1 VLEGELLRLVV
12 LGEPLA
18 DLGDPLAGPG
28 PARRGGL
35 LLVAVEEGDGL
46 DVEVDRVVGLP
57 PELLGDD
64 GAVGEAPARAVALV
78 DLLQPGGG
86 LVELHAGPR
95 GDELDHGLRRRW
107 GRRPPGAR
115 LLRRLRLQ
123 RQGPRARAVDAA
135 AGGAPAGDGT
145 RRRLRV
151 LALRR
156 HLRLPVLEAERALEA
171 AAARHGR
178 AGGRRPQRRGAAIP
192 ARAARLR
199 GEQVVPLCAEQPQS
213 HIPAG
218 FSVQRRWCRSSC
230 TRIRG
235 MAMISLG
242 NC

>member
-1 VLEGELLRLVV
+1 MLEGELLRLVV

-95 GDELDHGLRRRW
+95 GDELDHGLRRRR

-115 LLRRLRLQ
+115 LLRLQ

-135 AGGAPAGDGT
+135 GGGAPAGDGT
-145 RRRLRV
+145 RRLRV
-151 LALRR
+151 LTLRC
-156 HLRLPVLEAERALEA
+156 HLRLPVLEAERALED
-171 AAARHGR
+171 
-178 AGGRRPQRRGAAIP
+178 
-192 ARAARLR
+192 L
-199 GEQVVPLCAEQPQS
+199 
-213 HIPAG
+213 AG
-218 FSVQRRWCRSSC
+218 FFLKRLSFLHVNHLNGA
-230 TRIRG
+230 RG
-235 MAMISLG
+235 
-242 NC
+242 